1 MKRSVGFVA
10 ALALGLAVV
19 VLPASAQLN
28 SIPVYFNPK
37 GGTGFTL
44 AGDFG
49 KGVNTASDKNT
60 AFGVRAS
67 VGGGPFSVGAGLGT
81 VNPAVGVGQRQSEV
95 QYMGN
100 AAIRLLG
107 GPLIPVS
114 VSVQAGVGYLKQ
126 DILVGSML
134 IPVSEKTLNVP
145 IGVGIG
151 LSVPTPGFSLD
162 PWIAPRVTI
171 NAVEILGTTVTN
183 SGVGVSGGVNLAFVM
198 GLGLHLGFDWTKV
211 GGSKPFI
218 IGAGVHYK
226 FGPPSV
232 PVPGM

>member
-1 MKRSVGFVA
+1 MKRSVGLVA
-10 ALALGLAVV
+10 ALALGFAVFTS
-19 VLPASAQLN
+19 PAAAQLN

-49 KGVNTASDKNT
+49 KGVNTESGKNT
-60 AFGVRAS
+60 ALGVRAS
-67 VGGGPFSVGAGLGT
+67 FGGGPFSIGAGIGT
-81 VNPAVGVGQRQSEV
+81 VNPTVGAQRESEI

-100 AAIRLLG
+100 AALRLVG

-114 VSVQAGVGYLKQ
+114 VAVQAGVGYLKQ
-126 DILVGSML
+126 DIPAGTTT
-134 IPVSEKTLNVP
+134 VSVKTLNVP

-151 LSVPTPGFSLD
+151 LSVPTPGFSFD

-171 NAVEILGTTVTN
+171 NAVEILGTTVSN

-211 GGSKPFI
+211 GGVSPFI

-226 FGPPSV
+226 FGPPGV
-232 PVPGM
+232 PAPGL

>member
-1 MKRSVGFVA
+1 MNRSVGYVA

-19 VLPASAQLN
+19 VSPASAQLN

-49 KGVNTASDKNT
+49 KGMNAQSGKNT

-67 VGGGPFSVGAGLGT
+67 VGGGPFSIGAGFGS
-81 VNPAVGVGQRQSEV
+81 VNPAVGAQRASEI

-100 AAIRLLG
+100 AALRLVG

-114 VSVQAGVGYLKQ
+114 VAVQAGVGYLKQ

-151 LSVPTPGFSLD
+151 LSVPTPGFSFD

-171 NAVEILGTTVTN
+171 NTVEFLGTTVTN
-183 SGVGVSGGVNLAFVM
+183 SGLGVSGGVNLAFVM
-198 GLGLHLGFDWTKV
+198 GLGLHLAIDWTDV
-211 GGSKPFI
+211 NGVKPVIF
-218 IGAGVHYK
+218 GAGIHYK
-226 FGPPSV
+226 FGPPGIPV
-232 PVPGM
+232 VPGA

>member
-1 MKRSVGFVA
+1 MNRSVGYVA
-10 ALALGLAVV
+10 TLALGLAVV
-19 VLPASAQLN
+19 ASPASAQLN

-49 KGVNTASDKNT
+49 KGVNTESGKNT
-60 AFGVRAS
+60 ALGVRAS
-67 VGGGPFSVGAGLGT
+67 FGGGPFSIGAGLGT
-81 VNPAVGVGQRQSEV
+81 VNPVVGAQRESEI

-100 AAIRLLG
+100 AALRLVG

-114 VSVQAGVGYLKQ
+114 VALQAGVGYLKQ
-126 DILVGSML
+126 DILVGSTL

-151 LSVPTPGFSLD
+151 LSVPTPGFSFD

-171 NAVEILGTTVTN
+171 NAVEILGSTVSN

-211 GGSKPFI
+211 EGVSPFT

-226 FGPPSV
+226 FGPPGV
-232 PVPGM
+232 PLVPGA

>member
-1 MKRSVGFVA
+1 MKNFIGSAA
-10 ALALGLAVV
+10 ALALAVGLVV
-19 VLPASAQLN
+19 APAAAQLI

-49 KGVNTASDKNT
+49 KGVNAESGKNT

-67 VGGGPFSVGAGLGT
+67 VGGGPFSIGAGLGT
-81 VNPAVGVGQRQSEV
+81 VSSEI

-100 AAIRLLG
+100 AALRIVG

-114 VSVQAGVGYLKQ
+114 VAVQVGVGYLKQ
-126 DILVGSML
+126 DIPAG
-134 IPVSEKTLNVP
+134 PTTVSATTLNIP
-145 IGVGIG
+145 IGIGIG
-151 LSVPTPGFSLD
+151 LSVPTPGFSFD

-171 NAVEILGTTVTN
+171 NAVEVLGITATN

-211 GGSKPFI
+211 GGAEPLI

-226 FGPPSV
+226 FGPPGL
-232 PVPGM
+232 PMVPGA

>member
-1 MKRSVGFVA
+1 MKSFVGSAA
-10 ALALGLAVV
+10 ALALAVGLVV
-19 VLPASAQLN
+19 APVAAQLN

-49 KGVNTASDKNT
+49 KGANTQSGKNT

-67 VGGGPFSVGAGLGT
+67 VGGGPFSIGAGVGT
-81 VNPAVGVGQRQSEV
+81 VSLAGQSEV

-100 AAIRLLG
+100 AALRIVG

-114 VSVQAGVGYLKQ
+114 VAVQAGVGYLK
-126 DILVGSML
+126 VGS
-134 IPVSEKTLNVP
+134 VKTLNVP

-151 LSVPTPGFSLD
+151 LSVPPPGFSFD

-171 NAVEILGTTVTN
+171 KAVEMLGTTDTDL
-183 SGVGVSGGVNLAFVM
+183 GVGVSGGVNLAFVM

-211 GGSKPFI
+211 AGTEPLI

-226 FGPPSV
+226 FGPPGL
-232 PVPGM
+232 PGV

>member
-1 MKRSVGFVA
+1 MKSFVGCAA
-10 ALALGLAVV
+10 ALALAVGLVV
-19 VLPASAQLN
+19 APAAAQLN

-49 KGVNTASDKNT
+49 KGVNTQSGKNT

-67 VGGGPFSVGAGLGT
+67 VGGGPFSIGAGVGT
-81 VNPAVGVGQRQSEV
+81 VSLAGQSEV

-100 AAIRLLG
+100 AALRIVG

-114 VSVQAGVGYLKQ
+114 VAVQAGVGYLK
-126 DILVGSML
+126 VAS
-134 IPVSEKTLNVP
+134 VKTLNIP
-145 IGVGIG
+145 IGIGIG
-151 LSVPTPGFSLD
+151 LSVPTPGFSFD
-162 PWIAPRVTI
+162 PWIAPRVTV
-171 NAVEILGTTVTN
+171 NAVEILGITTTN

-211 GGSKPFI
+211 GGAQPLI

-226 FGPPSV
+226 FGPPGI
-232 PVPGM
+232 PMVPGA

>member
-1 MKRSVGFVA
+1 MKSFVGCAA
-10 ALALGLAVV
+10 ALALAVGLVV
-19 VLPASAQLN
+19 APAAAQLN

-49 KGVNTASDKNT
+49 KGVNTQSGKNT

-67 VGGGPFSVGAGLGT
+67 VGGGPFSIGAGVGT
-81 VNPAVGVGQRQSEV
+81 VSLAGQSEV

-100 AAIRLLG
+100 AALRIVG

-114 VSVQAGVGYLKQ
+114 VAVQAGVGYLK
-126 DILVGSML
+126 VGS
-134 IPVSEKTLNVP
+134 VNTLNIP
-145 IGVGIG
+145 IGIGIG
-151 LSVPTPGFSLD
+151 LSVPTPGFSFD
-162 PWIAPRVTI
+162 PWIAPRVTV
-171 NAVEILGTTVTN
+171 NAVEILGITTTN

-211 GGSKPFI
+211 GGSTPLI

-226 FGPPSV
+226 FGPPGIPV
-232 PVPGM
+232 VPGA

>member
-1 MKRSVGFVA
+1 MKSFVGCAA
-10 ALALGLAVV
+10 ALALAVGLVV
-19 VLPASAQLN
+19 APAAAQLN

-49 KGVNTASDKNT
+49 KGVNTQSGKNT

-67 VGGGPFSVGAGLGT
+67 VGGGPFSIGAGVGT
-81 VNPAVGVGQRQSEV
+81 VSLAGQSEV

-100 AAIRLLG
+100 AALRIVG

-114 VSVQAGVGYLKQ
+114 VAVQAGVGYLK
-126 DILVGSML
+126 VAS
-134 IPVSEKTLNVP
+134 VKTLNIP
-145 IGVGIG
+145 IGIGIG
-151 LSVPTPGFSLD
+151 LSVPTPGFSFD
-162 PWIAPRVTI
+162 PWIAPRVTV
-171 NAVEILGTTVTN
+171 NAVEILGITTTN

-211 GGSKPFI
+211 GGSTPLI

-226 FGPPSV
+226 FGPPGIPV
-232 PVPGM
+232 VPGA

>member
-1 MKRSVGFVA
+1 MKSIVGSSAALVLAVGIFVA
-10 ALALGLAVV
+10 
-19 VLPASAQLN
+19 PAAAQLN

-49 KGVNTASDKNT
+49 KGVNPESGKNT

-67 VGGGPFSVGAGLGT
+67 FGGGPFSIGAGLGT
-81 VNPAVGVGQRQSEV
+81 VDLGAQSEI

-100 AAIRLLG
+100 VALRLVG

-114 VSVQAGVGYLKQ
+114 VAVQGGVGYLE
-126 DILVGSML
+126 VGS
-134 IPVSEKTLNVP
+134 IKTLNVP

-151 LSVPTPGFSLD
+151 LSVPTPGFSFD

-171 NAVEILGTTVTN
+171 NTVEFLGTTVTN
-183 SGVGVSGGVNLAFVM
+183 SGLGVSGGVNLAFVM
-198 GLGLHLGFDWTKV
+198 GLGLHLAIDWTDV
-211 GGSKPFI
+211 NGVKPVIF
-218 IGAGVHYK
+218 GAGIHYK
-226 FGPPSV
+226 FGPPGIPV
-232 PVPGM
+232 VPGA

>member
-1 MKRSVGFVA
+1 MKSFVGCAA
-10 ALALGLAVV
+10 ALALAVGLVV
-19 VLPASAQLN
+19 APAAAQLN

-49 KGVNTASDKNT
+49 KGVNTQSGKNT

-67 VGGGPFSVGAGLGT
+67 VGGGPFSIGAGVGT
-81 VNPAVGVGQRQSEV
+81 VSLAGQSEV

-100 AAIRLLG
+100 AALRIVG

-114 VSVQAGVGYLKQ
+114 VAVQAGVGYLKQ
-126 DILVGSML
+126 DIPAGATTISAT
-134 IPVSEKTLNVP
+134 TLNIP
-145 IGVGIG
+145 IGIGIG
-151 LSVPTPGFSLD
+151 LSVPTPGFSFD

-171 NAVEILGTTVTN
+171 NTVEFLGTTVTN

-211 GGSKPFI
+211 GGSTPLI

-226 FGPPSV
+226 FGPPGIPV
-232 PVPGM
+232 VPGA

>member
-1 MKRSVGFVA
+1 MKSFVGCAA
-10 ALALGLAVV
+10 ALALAVGLVV
-19 VLPASAQLN
+19 APAAAQLN

-49 KGVNTASDKNT
+49 KGVNTQSGKNT

-67 VGGGPFSVGAGLGT
+67 VGGGPFSIGAGVGT
-81 VNPAVGVGQRQSEV
+81 VSLAGQSEV

-100 AAIRLLG
+100 AALRIVG

-114 VSVQAGVGYLKQ
+114 VAVQAGVGYLE
-126 DILVGSML
+126 VGS
-134 IPVSEKTLNVP
+134 VKTRNVP

-151 LSVPTPGFSLD
+151 LSVPTPGFSFD
-162 PWIAPRVTI
+162 PWIAPRVTV
-171 NAVEILGTTVTN
+171 NAVKILGITTTN

-211 GGSKPFI
+211 GGSTPLI

-226 FGPPSV
+226 FGPPGIPV
-232 PVPGM
+232 VPGA

>member
-1 MKRSVGFVA
+1 MNRSVGYVA

-19 VLPASAQLN
+19 VSPASAQLN

-49 KGVNTASDKNT
+49 KGMNAQSGKNT

-67 VGGGPFSVGAGLGT
+67 VGGGPFSIGAGLGS
-81 VNPAVGVGQRQSEV
+81 VNPAVGTQRVSEIH
-95 QYMGN
+95 YMGN
-100 AAIRLLG
+100 AALRVVG

-126 DILVGSML
+126 DIPAGTTT
-134 IPVSEKTLNVP
+134 VSVKTLNVP

-151 LSVPTPGFSLD
+151 LSVPTPGFSFD

-211 GGSKPFI
+211 GGAKPFV
-218 IGAGVHYK
+218 IGAGLHYK
-226 FGPPSV
+226 FGPPGI
-232 PVPGM
+232 PVPGL

>member
-1 MKRSVGFVA
+1 MKSFVSSAA
-10 ALALGLAVV
+10 ALALAVGLVV
-19 VLPASAQLN
+19 APAAAQLN

-49 KGVNTASDKNT
+49 KGVNTQSGKNT

-67 VGGGPFSVGAGLGT
+67 VGGGPFSIGAGVGT
-81 VNPAVGVGQRQSEV
+81 VSLAGQSEV

-100 AAIRLLG
+100 AALRIVG

-114 VSVQAGVGYLKQ
+114 VAVQAGVGYLK
-126 DILVGSML
+126 VGS
-134 IPVSEKTLNVP
+134 VKTLNVP

-151 LSVPTPGFSLD
+151 LSVPTHGFSFD

-171 NAVEILGTTVTN
+171 NAVEFLGTTVTN

-211 GGSKPFI
+211 GGATPLI

-226 FGPPSV
+226 FGPPGIPV
-232 PVPGM
+232 VPGA

>member
-1 MKRSVGFVA
+1 MKSFVGCAA
-10 ALALGLAVV
+10 ALALAVGLVV
-19 VLPASAQLN
+19 APAAAQLN

-49 KGVNTASDKNT
+49 KGVNTQSGKNT

-67 VGGGPFSVGAGLGT
+67 VGGGPFSIGAGVGT
-81 VNPAVGVGQRQSEV
+81 VSLAGQSEV

-100 AAIRLLG
+100 AALRIVG

-114 VSVQAGVGYLKQ
+114 VAVQAGVGYLK
-126 DILVGSML
+126 VGS
-134 IPVSEKTLNVP
+134 VKTLNVP

-151 LSVPTPGFSLD
+151 LSVPTPGFSFD
-162 PWIAPRVTI
+162 PWIAPRVTV
-171 NAVEILGTTVTN
+171 NAVEILGITTTN

-211 GGSKPFI
+211 GGSTPLI

-226 FGPPSV
+226 FGPPGIPV
-232 PVPGM
+232 VPGA

>member
-1 MKRSVGFVA
+1 MRSFVGCAA
-10 ALALGLAVV
+10 ALALAVGLVV
-19 VLPASAQLN
+19 APAAAQLN

-49 KGVNTASDKNT
+49 KGVNTQSGKNT

-67 VGGGPFSVGAGLGT
+67 VGGGPFSIGAGVGT
-81 VNPAVGVGQRQSEV
+81 VSLAGQSEV

-100 AAIRLLG
+100 AALRIVG

-114 VSVQAGVGYLKQ
+114 VAVQAGVGYLK
-126 DILVGSML
+126 VGS
-134 IPVSEKTLNVP
+134 VKTLNVP

-151 LSVPTPGFSLD
+151 LSVPTPGFSFD

-171 NAVEILGTTVTN
+171 NAVEFLGTTVTN

-211 GGSKPFI
+211 GGSTPLI

-226 FGPPSV
+226 FGPPGIPV
-232 PVPGM
+232 VPGA